1 MALNAVKYATE
12 LGNYCKAL
20 TLLNCVSQC
29 NSSKDNDTYCF

>member
-1 MALNAVKYATE
+1 MALNAVKYANE

-29 NSSKDNDTYCF
+29 SNKDNQDNYCF

>member
-1 MALNAVKYATE
+1 MALNAVKYAVE

-29 NSSKDNDTYCF
+29 NNNSDDDLYCI